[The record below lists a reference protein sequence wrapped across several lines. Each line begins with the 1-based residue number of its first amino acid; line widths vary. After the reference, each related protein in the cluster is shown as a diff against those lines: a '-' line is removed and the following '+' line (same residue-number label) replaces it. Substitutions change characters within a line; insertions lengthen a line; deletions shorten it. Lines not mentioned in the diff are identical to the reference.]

1 MDVLT
6 EALSALLA
14 GLSMILT
21 VIAALAAYRYRDGRL
36 ASVAAALALF
46 AVIGGLSLLHE
57 FSPRYGGGYTVD
69 AVPLGLAVIAVAL
82 LYLALVQRRSTT
94 RSGHNG

>member
-1 MDVLT
+1 MDALT

-21 VIAALAAYRYRDGRL
+21 VIAALAASRYRDGRL
-36 ASVAAALALF
+36 ASVAGALALF
-46 AVIGGLSLLHE
+46 AVVGVLSLLHE
-57 FSPRYGGGYTVD
+57 FSPRYGGGFAVD
-69 AVPLGLAVIAVAL
+69 PVPLGLSVIAVAL
-82 LYLALVQRRSTT
+82 LYLALVQRRPTS